1 MSYEDALAAYD
12 DARASGGTAISA
24 DEVKDNIITA
34 LTGVQSPFKDEEGNS
49 ITIPTKSEE
58 DAIDAELEAIQGE
71 KEERKKYIKNLQK
84 DIKANPQSADNLKKQ
99 IEKDPEYKKY
109 KEDMKKA
116 AGKGKAKKPDNPEE
130 YARLKKEYEEWR
142 LSKWRGW
149 QSLIKKKN

>member
-1 MSYEDALAAYD
+1 MIEYLRVAAGKSFESKQDAQ
-12 DARASGGTAISA
+12 AR
-24 DEVKDNIITA
+24 
-34 LTGVQSPFKDEEGNS
+34 
-49 ITIPTKSEE
+49 
-58 DAIDAELEAIQGE
+58 LE
-71 KEERKKYIKNLQK
+71 
-84 DIKANPQSADNLKKQ
+84 KKQ
-99 IEKDPEYKKY
+99 YEAYEEMYKKY